1 MLLVDPAIGQQCRT
15 DDDLART
22 YVQEFLRSF
31 EAANAAANLAI
42 QAADGLLHQRPVVAD
57 AARCVEVDE
66 LDHGI
71 RREALDPIVEV
82 IELQFLLLALD

>member
-31 EAANAAANLAI
+31 EAANAAANLAV
-42 QAADGLLHQRPVVAD
+42 QAADDLFHQRPVVAD

-66 LDHGI
+66 LHHGI
-71 RREALDPIVEV
+71 LREALDPIIEV
-82 IELQFLLLALD
+82 IELQFLFLALD